1 MTRIKDIAQGNL
13 AAVLV
18 ATFLVGVFIGL
29 VVLGW
34 GVWPVQWVGNARPAD
49 LQEAYRRAYLEMV
62 AESYAVTG
70 DAETARSRLEAAALS
85 GQSVQQVAR
94 ELEQMG
100 QARISAGDIDGGNR
114 LQALASVITSSQPG
128 AEPATG
134 ALPSPPRAPQPLLTR
149 LLRVFGLVILV
160 LVCLA
165 GLLLLVYFL
174 QSRTTAEEP
183 LGERVASV
191 AAVEPRPA
199 PPTAPPAQAATARPA
214 PPDAVAP
221 AAPAQE
227 QGGLGRFVAT
237 YNLGDVDYDMSF
249 GIESPLGDFLGECGL
264 GMAETVGSGGD
275 VQRVTAF
282 EVWLFDKTDIRTVSI
297 VLASAHAYSD
307 AALRT
312 KLASRGEM
320 VQAEVGRAFSVQ
332 TSTLRLDGRILD
344 MAYGGGD
351 LPAQSYFTSFSVE
364 LTPVLLTG
372 EESA

>member
-1 MTRIKDIAQGNL
+1 MTWMKDIAQRNV
-13 AAVLV
+13 AALLV
-18 ATFLVGVFIGL
+18 VAFLVGVFVGL

-34 GVWPVQWVGNARPAD
+34 GLWPVQWVGNARPAD
-49 LQEAYRRAYLEMV
+49 LQEAYRRVYLEMV

-70 DAETARSRLEAAALS
+70 DAAAARSRLEAAALS
-85 GQSVQQVAR
+85 GQSLQQVAQ
-94 ELEQMG
+94 ELQQMG

-114 LQALASVITSSQPG
+114 LQVLASVITSSETG
-128 AEPATG
+128 SEPATG
-134 ALPSPPRAPQPLLTR
+134 TLPSPPRAPQPMLSR
-149 LLRVFGLVILV
+149 LLRIFGLVILV

-183 LGERVASV
+183 LGERVATV
-191 AAVEPRPA
+191 AAVQPRPA
-199 PPTAPPAQAATARPA
+199 TPTPPAAQPVTPGPAPTVAAPPPA
-214 PPDAVAP
+214 VVEEHGTIGP
-221 AAPAQE
+221 
-227 QGGLGRFVAT
+227 FVAT
-237 YNLGDVDYDMSF
+237 YNLGDVDFDMSF

-264 GMAETVGSGGD
+264 GMAETIGGGD

-297 VLASAHAYSD
+297 VLASAHAASD

-320 VQAEVGRAFSVQ
+320 IQAQVGGTFSVQ

-351 LPAQSYFTSFSVE
+351 LPPQSYFTSFSVE
-364 LTPVLLTG
+364 LTPVLITP
-372 EESA
+372 EQAV